1 MIKVKIKKVHE
12 DAKLPTQGKPGDFC
26 YDVWAVSE
34 EEIAPNVWRYKLGFK
49 YEIDRNSSPD
59 FFVSE
64 VNHDIGI
71 SFADNIW
78 NLFNLS
84 IDFRPR
90 SSIYQTGMSLSNC
103 EGTLDEFYRGE
114 AQAIFYHVMPN
125 MPRYKAGDKIG
136 QIKIGIAPKVEF
148 EFVDEINE
156 NTERGDG
163 GFGSTGKK

>member
-12 DAKLPTQGKPGDFC
+12 NAKLPTQGKPGDFC

-64 VNHDIGI
+64 IDHYIGI
-71 SFADNIW
+71 STVKNFWD
-78 NLFNLS
+78 LFNIS

-125 MPRYKAGDKIG
+125 MPRYKVGDKIG

-163 GFGSTGKK
+163 GFGSTGKN

>member
-12 DAKLPTQGKPGDFC
+12 NAKLPTQGKPGDFC

-49 YEIDRNSSPD
+49 YEIDRDDWETD
-59 FFVSE
+59 FNPVLGFIE
-64 VNHDIGI
+64 VKKETFLNEC
-71 SFADNIW
+71 NI
-78 NLFNLS
+78 S

-90 SSIYQTGMSLSNC
+90 SSIWETGMVLSNS
-103 EGTLDEFYRGE
+103 EGTLDELYRGE

-148 EFVDEINE
+148 EFVDEIDE